1 MTNDRAAIDQALERI
16 TRGDAELQAW
26 AYVDRAAR
34 GDGGGSLPLAGIPF
48 GVKDVIDV
56 RGMPTRC
63 GLDSYEEWPAVDA
76 WCVAA
81 VRAAGGVPV
90 GKTRTTALAFLDPAP
105 TRNPFDAS
113 RTPGGSSS
121 GSAAA
126 VAAGH
131 VPFAFGTQTIGSVTR
146 PAAYCG
152 VVGYK
157 PTYGTIPTNGV
168 NPLAPSLD
176 HVGIIAAT
184 AEIAARVGDVFTG
197 LYGASIEAPRIGF
210 APGQFAERFPPRVGE
225 ALEACAARLAAA
237 GATVERIALPATVN
251 EAPQR
256 ASIILEY
263 EAAAALAPLLVH
275 DPPPRV
281 AEMIR
286 RGATIERESYLAA
299 LAWREASRPEVESI
313 IERYDAVLLPVAD
326 AAPSR
331 ETTGDA
337 IPSSPWTFWGLPA
350 LSFPSGAKVGALP
363 IGAMLVAPRRA
374 DAQLLAVARWI
385 EGITG

>member
-1 MTNDRAAIDQALERI
+1 VTNDRAAIDQALERI

-157 PTYGTIPTNGV
+157 PTY
-168 NPLAPSLD
+168 
-176 HVGIIAAT
+176 
-184 AEIAARVGDVFTG
+184 
-197 LYGASIEAPRIGF
+197 
-210 APGQFAERFPPRVGE
+210 FPPRVGE

-275 DPPPRV
+275 NPPPRV